1 LVKKN
6 IKKNILMKYLK
17 FFLPRIIKNLINS
30 ILNRNIKLKG
40 NYSLWKDACKNS
52 SGYDDN
58 VIFNKAKKSF
68 NNVINNK
75 AKFER
80 DTVLF
85 YEDDPDLELIYI
97 IKKLYNK
104 KNIRICDFGGSFASS
119 YFQNISFLDKK
130 KIEWNIVEQKKIVKY
145 AKEKLKI
152 KDLNFYYNIKN
163 ILNKN
168 IDLIIFSSVIQY
180 LEDPY
185 VLLKEI
191 TKKKIKNIIISRT
204 PFFQQKEIIKIQYVP
219 KHIYNSSYPVRIFN
233 NFFFLEFMKTNGYKI
248 KKKLKID
255 EKIDKYNYESYYFVK
270 D

>member
-1 LVKKN
+1 
-6 IKKNILMKYLK
+6 MKYLK
-17 FFLPRIIKNLINS
+17 LFLPMTIKNLINF

-40 NYSLWKDACKNS
+40 NFSSWKNAYKKS

-58 VIFNKAKKSF
+58 VIFKKAKKSF
-68 NNVINNK
+68 NEIIDNK

-85 YEDDPDLELIYI
+85 YNEDPDLELISI

-119 YFQNISFLDKK
+119 YFQNISFLNKNK
-130 KIEWNIVEQKKIVKY
+130 MEWNIVEQKKIVKY
-145 AKEKLKI
+145 ANEKLKI
-152 KDLNFYYNIKN
+152 KNLNFYYDIEN
-163 ILNKN
+163 ILKKK

-180 LEDPY
+180 LEEPY
-185 VLLKEI
+185 ALLKKI

-204 PFFQQKEIIKIQYVP
+204 PFFQQKEVIKIQYVP
-219 KHIYNSSYPVRIFN
+219 KHIYKSSYPVRIFN
-233 NFFFLEFMKTNGYKI
+233 NSIFLEFMRTNGYKI

-255 EKIDKYNYESYYFVK
+255 EKIDKYKYKSFFFVK